1 MKEVV
6 CVPWSAKKI
15 NAWQKRR
22 AYEDNI
28 IALGEMFSRNRML
41 EDQDLGPLPQNLRPL
56 WEEFRKASNAT
67 DGAYV
72 DFVKAGEMGAS
83 ELEIQ
88 DLWDTYQILGSVMW
102 YALDAWNEAMDGAKP
117 REK

>member
-1 MKEVV
+1 MW
-6 CVPWSAKKI
+6 WSAKKI

-28 IALGEMFSRNRML
+28 IALGEMFSKNRML
-41 EDQDLGPLPQNLRPL
+41 EDQDLGPLPQNPRPL

-67 DGAYV
+67 DDAYV
-72 DFVKAGEMGAS
+72 AFVKAGEMGAS
-83 ELEIQ
+83 ELETQ
-88 DLWDTYQILGSVMW
+88 DLWDTYQILGNVMW
-102 YALDAWNEAMDGAKP
+102 DTLDAWNEAMDAVKP